1 MYHCAKP
8 AAAAAACIST
18 PPLEA
23 SAVAG
28 AVGGGLKRRTK
39 KSICFD
45 KKSRV
50 YCLYKEATESL
61 SIIMQPTT
69 TCSGSRNNSANDAL
83 RMATDAAADQS
94 CAGTIARLI
103 QADAAKD
110 AENARLIQDNN
121 AKDATIAAFAHVLQ
135 LANDTVAH
143 ERKMRCAAT
152 DRLNAGEEGEGKK
165 VKALR
170 KVISELQE
178 LKEKTR
184 EINFVKGQLANKKMD
199 RKEAV
204 ASSKRYKRDAEA
216 LAAEIARR
224 DQAAAL

>member
-1 MYHCAKP
+1 
-8 AAAAAACIST
+8 
-18 PPLEA
+18 
-23 SAVAG
+23 
-28 AVGGGLKRRTK
+28 
-39 KSICFD
+39 
-45 KKSRV
+45 
-50 YCLYKEATESL
+50 
-61 SIIMQPTT
+61 MQATT

-94 CAGTIARLI
+94 CAGNAATIARLI

-178 LKEKTR
+178 LKEKKR
-184 EINFVKGQLANKKMD
+184 EINVVKGQLANKKMD